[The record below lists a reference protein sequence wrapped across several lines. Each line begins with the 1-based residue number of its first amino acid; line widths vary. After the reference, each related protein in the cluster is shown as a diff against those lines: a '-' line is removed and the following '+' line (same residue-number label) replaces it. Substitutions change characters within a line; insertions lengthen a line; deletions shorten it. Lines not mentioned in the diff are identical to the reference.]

1 MENKLIL
8 RVYENKKTKQR
19 LVTIPKKIK
28 EIKTGD
34 FIEIKKVRIR

>member
-8 RVYENKKTKQR
+8 RVYENKKSKQR
-19 LVTIPKKIK
+19 LVCIPKKIK

-34 FIEIKKVRIR
+34 FVEVKKRILK

>member
-19 LVTIPKKIK
+19 LVCIPKKIK
-28 EIKTGD
+28 EIKAGD
-34 FIEIKKVRIR
+34 FIEIKKVEIR